1 MECVQTEEKD
11 FIDKEGTTSGF
22 GFRPFSEA
30 WIKYILEFSMP
41 DVVDTNDEKNK
52 IIQILK
58 PIMNVSA
65 RGNLDNRDI
74 SNLLWQ
80 YDNLWQ
86 AYIVYHRHGRRD
98 PDLIS
103 LKRGLRAA
111 YFNELTRSKKMGQ
124 MNMIFQPKQ
133 NIFQRILQSGNK
145 SGFFRSKE
153 NIGEDQE

>member
-1 MECVQTEEKD
+1 MEEKEFLNKD
-11 FIDKEGTTSGF
+11 GSLTGF

-41 DVVDTNDEKNK
+41 NVVDANDEKNK
-52 IIQILK
+52 IVEILK

-65 RGNLDNRDI
+65 RGNLENKDI

-86 AYIVYHRHGRRD
+86 GYIVYHRHGRRD
-98 PDLIS
+98 PDLIC

-111 YFNELTRSKKMGQ
+111 YFNELTRSKQMGQ

-133 NIFQRILQSGNK
+133 NIFQRIFQNRNK
-145 SGFFRSKE
+145 TGFFRNKE
-153 NIGEDQE
+153 SNEGDM